1 MKVIK
6 FGGAVLKD
14 LSGFRAML
22 EILKR
27 NAGNKILL
35 VVSAFGKSTSILTR
49 AAHVAETGDFNQ
61 ACAVAAECLSKYDA
75 IACETLSHDSSKFN
89 ANEYL
94 ASVHEKLTNL
104 LQGVSITRELTRRT
118 LDAIVACGEDAAL
131 LTTELFLR
139 DNHLSAAGIHASE
152 LISTDSNFGNAK
164 PIADYTADNITHRMP
179 KMFLKADIVVTQGFV
194 AKDLY
199 GEITTMGLESSNLT
213 AAIFA
218 KVLGIKEL
226 EIYTDV
232 CGIRTAD
239 PKLHAGTKCFRK
251 MPFAEAR
258 RAGLSG
264 LKLVF
269 PAMISQLAG
278 SGTRILIKN
287 AFEPDG
293 EFTEISEEITA
304 VEPADTLL
312 LIERSPLVLYRDSSE
327 DYKLPENAFVTYTNA
342 EYKAVIQPETPG
354 NLRGAIRIKA
364 EIHLAFSPKGRQDL
378 LDLLKDLPA
387 DLRAITFGN
396 KRLSIYKEI

>member
-22 EILKR
+22 EIIKR
-27 NAGNKILL
+27 NSGNKILL
-35 VVSAFGKSTSILTR
+35 VVSAFGKSTTILTR
-49 AAHVAETGDFNQ
+49 AAHVAETGDFSQ
-61 ACAVAAECLSKYDA
+61 ACAIAAECLSKYDSIVDEA
-75 IACETLSHDSSKFN
+75 LSHDSSKYN

-104 LQGVSITRELTRRT
+104 LQGVSITRELTLRT
-118 LDAIVACGEDAAL
+118 LDAIIACGEDAAL
-131 LTTELFLR
+131 LTTELFLH
-139 DNHLSAAGIHASE
+139 DNHLSATSIHASE
-152 LISTDSNFGNAK
+152 LIATDSNFGNAK
-164 PIADYTADNITHRMP
+164 PILDNTADNITQRMP
-179 KMFLKADIVVTQGFV
+179 KMFLTADIVVTQGFV

-199 GEITTMGLESSNLT
+199 GEITTMGLESSNLS

-218 KVLGIKEL
+218 QVLGIKEL

-239 PKLHAGTKCFRK
+239 PKSHAGTQCFRK
-251 MPFAEAR
+251 MPFAEAK

-269 PAMISQLAG
+269 PAMISLLADT
-278 SGTRILIKN
+278 GTRIFIKN

-304 VEPADTLL
+304 VEPPDNIL
-312 LIERSPLVLYRDSSE
+312 LIERSPLLLHCDTSE
-327 DYKLPENAFVTYTNA
+327 DYKLTENAIVTYSNSD
-342 EYKAVIQPETPG
+342 YKAVIQPETPG
-354 NLRGAIRIKA
+354 NLSGAIRIKA
-364 EIHLAFSPKGRQDL
+364 EIRLAFSPKGRQRL
-378 LDLLKDLPA
+378 LALLAALPEE
-387 DLRAITFGN
+387 LRSITFGN
-396 KRLSIYKEI
+396 NRLSIYMEI